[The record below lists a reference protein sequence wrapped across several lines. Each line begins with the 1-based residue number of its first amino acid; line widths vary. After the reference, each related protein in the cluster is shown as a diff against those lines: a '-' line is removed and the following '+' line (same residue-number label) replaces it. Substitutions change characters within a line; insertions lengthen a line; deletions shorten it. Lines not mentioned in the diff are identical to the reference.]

1 MLESMAGGASKSGT
15 LARGGVGRVD
25 SELLAWAVLQVG
37 GVVAAAEVHHARA
50 EQDLGQTCGRVSGK
64 QCLGV
69 HGKECLGV
77 EPPAG
82 GGGE

>member
-1 MLESMAGGASKSGT
+1 MRSLKVGPPVG
-15 LARGGVGRVD
+15 GGVGRVV
-25 SELLAWAVLQVG
+25 SKLLTWAVVQVG